1 MLKFSLDPLQC
12 VPILQS
18 TLPQDKPI
26 SVSQYMYHDFISVDV
41 YFCWLTFSKA
51 SADKLT
57 REMADYGYPPEFP
70 PEKEEGEPEEEKEV
84 TIKDKSKG
92 KKVRNTRFRENHIF
106 THNIFLKYLTF
117 TKN

>member
-18 TLPQDKPI
+18 TLPQDKTI
-26 SVSQYMYHDFISVDV
+26 SVSQNHDFISVDV

-92 KKVRNTRFRENHIF
+92 KKVRNTRFRENHTF
-106 THNIFLKYLTF
+106 LLTIFLKNT
-117 TKN
+117 

>member
-1 MLKFSLDPLQC
+1 
-12 VPILQS
+12 
-18 TLPQDKPI
+18 
-26 SVSQYMYHDFISVDV
+26 MYHDFISVVV

-92 KKVRNTRFRENHIF
+92 KKVRNTRFRENHTFLLTIF
-106 THNIFLKYLTF
+106 F
-117 TKN
+117 KNT